1 MKKKAFTGKRREGRI
16 AGVSEK
22 SVNILKILNLI
33 ELKRFLSADE
43 IAEECEVGRRTI
55 FRYIQTINNIIP
67 IEYDRGRKGY
77 RFFNE
82 KALRAVPFSKEEIA
96 VMAAMSD
103 ISSRLGTPLKEAF
116 KGILD
121 KFIAVSSDSAKGMS
135 AERLFSLIMPDTAKE
150 SWDNFEALTR
160 TIMEQRVLKIIY
172 NATNTKERTER
183 TVEPYG
189 MAFYDGIWF
198 LYAFCRLRN
207 DFRWFALDRIESL
220 AVLDATFKR
229 PEGFDMRERL
239 KERWG
244 IWGGKET
251 VVRARFSKEIAEV
264 IKRKRWHKSETKK
277 PLRNGDIE
285 LAFKVSGTE
294 EIKWWLYSWI
304 PHVEVLEPRSLR
316 EEMKNDIK
324 KTLSILK

>member
-1 MKKKAFTGKRREGRI
+1 MKKKAFTGKRRERI
-16 AGVSEK
+16 AGISEK
-22 SVNILKILNLI
+22 IVNILKVLSLI
-33 ELKRFLSADE
+33 EQKRFLSADE
-43 IAEECEVGRRTI
+43 IAEECEIARRTV
-55 FRYIQTINNIIP
+55 FRYINILNSIIP
-67 IEYDRGRKGY
+67 IEYDRQKKGY

-82 KALRAVPFSKEEIA
+82 KALRVVPFSKEEIA
-96 VMAAMSD
+96 IIAAMSE
-103 ISSRLGTPLKEAF
+103 ISSRLGTSLKEGF

-135 AERLFSLIMPDTAKE
+135 SEKLFSLIMPGTAKE
-150 SWDNFEALTR
+150 SWENFEAIAR
-160 TIMEQRVLKIIY
+160 AIMEQKMLKIIY
-172 NATNTKERTER
+172 NATNTRERTER

-220 AVLDATFKR
+220 TVLDAAFKR
-229 PEGFDMRERL
+229 PEGFDIRERL

-264 IKRKRWHKSETKK
+264 IKRKIWHKSETKK

-285 LAFKVSGTE
+285 LSFKVSGTE